1 MFTIPTLT
9 SLLLYSP
16 ICILFSLHSAL
27 AKLVGAKLSQQ
38 TVCLPALHLSSGCQ
52 LQFWSQ
58 LSFISHSCPLS
69 GMTWSSVI
77 LFSTQPNPLFIF
89 QSNILAATFSHHLFS
104 LQSCFIPD
112 RHGQPRCNFASI
124 NGKKKITCDL
134 LISHRKSI
142 KSMGKC
148 NLSPWASGH
157 VITCKAPFSLKHRFL
172 FWSFNI
178 FPV

>member
-1 MFTIPTLT
+1 MGCVTVGESHVHAEDCGNHVWFPEDWLWAQQNSLIPSTMTL
-9 SLLLYSP
+9 SSPDGLDVYNPYSYISAALLP

-77 LFSTQPNPLFIF
+77 LFSTHPNTLFIF
-89 QSNILAATFSHHLFS
+89 QSNILAATFSNHLFS
-104 LQSCFIPD
+104 LQSKLFYS
-112 RHGQPRCNFASI
+112 RQTWTA
-124 NGKKKITCDL
+124 L
-134 LISHRKSI
+134 LQL
-142 KSMGKC
+142 C
-148 NLSPWASGH
+148 
-157 VITCKAPFSLKHRFL
+157 
-172 FWSFNI
+172 
-178 FPV
+178 